1 MRRDYSFDFD
11 DEERQTSSLHR
22 LNMHPVVEPEKKGRM
37 FTRGQGMSMVLAVGL
52 LVYALVNGDV
62 PLIFLLLSFLSYL
75 LRPLAEKIAGVSEY
89 KSGENRLWKA
99 SKDGFLTITLPAPDP
114 AEIDTVLEIKLK

>member
-75 LRPLAEKIAGVSEY
+75 LRPLAEKIAGVWLSNAM
-89 KSGENRLWKA
+89 K
-99 SKDGFLTITLPAPDP
+99 GFSFALGLGAV
-114 AEIDTVLEIKLK
+114 VLAFL